1 MWDPY
6 ECQLATVPT
15 YSSRNVIYALTGDFA
30 KIPLENVRLAEALKA
45 EILLDIMKI
54 ISGTYQVTS
63 AHLRYHYCA

>member
-15 YSSRNVIYALTGDFA
+15 YSSRNVIYALTGNFA

-45 EILLDIMKI
+45 EILLDI
-54 ISGTYQVTS
+54 TYQVTS